1 MNLGLTREQILE
13 LLQGSDLSPAAA
25 EKIAAAM
32 DKNNKTIEGNLD
44 RYIHNI
50 FISRMRFRGPHN
62 P

>member
-13 LLQGSDLSPAAA
+13 LLQGSDLSLVAA
-25 EKIAAAM
+25 EMIAAAM
-32 DKNNKTIEGNLD
+32 VKNNKAIEGNLD

-50 FISRMRFRGPHN
+50 FISRMRFRGPHT